1 MRRNGCHGAS
11 SPMPSRRTGTAAEP
25 LPCIAS
31 NSRSVFFSFRFSP
44 LPRPF
49 PPVRASGCP
58 AVRMGGSYFTPC
70 GIDNDAVDQIVERDA
85 AVVSKVASFRASS
98 REGAHPLILL
108 STGLTVLI
116 IDGSYRF
123 RSDIYYLSTGRNSLV
138 L

>member
-11 SPMPSRRTGTAAEP
+11 SRMPSRRTGTAAEP

-49 PPVRASGCP
+49 PSRAGK
-58 AVRMGGSYFTPC
+58 RMSCRPNGRQLFTPC

-98 REGAHPLILL
+98 REGAHPLIFFIHRLNC
-108 STGLTVLI
+108 I
-116 IDGSYRF
+116 NY
-123 RSDIYYLSTGRNSLV
+123 
-138 L
+138 